1 MRHTSL
7 DRLIAAAKQHDH
19 PPVET
24 TQHAWASL
32 HSAIEAGIG
41 PSVPV
46 VASASA
52 TTGLGVKGIVVVMV
66 AVVMAGAAAIGLR
79 GEDEP
84 VPRSASQE
92 TPRATERPDTPPEH
106 TKLAAHEQ
114 EEDAAASEVVP
125 APFANAAEPVP
136 EVAPRSEPH
145 RRGSSPPTPSKPT
158 PALENRSTLAE
169 QAQLL
174 GEAWK
179 AVNAGRSAH
188 ALELTAEHARRFPDS
203 PLAPEREACRIV
215 AWCVEER
222 PWAGEK
228 ARAFLAAHGGMPAAR
243 VRKACG
249 EKE

>member
-1 MRHTSL
+1 MRNTSL
-7 DRLIAAAKQHDH
+7 DRLIAAAKEHDH

-24 TQHAWASL
+24 TQRAWASL
-32 HSAIEAGIG
+32 RSAIEAGIG

-52 TTGLGVKGIVVVMV
+52 TTGLGVKGIVVVVV

-79 GEDEP
+79 DDGDEP
-84 VPRSASQE
+84 VAVAASQE
-92 TPRATERPDTPPEH
+92 TPRATERPAPPER

-136 EVAPRSEPH
+136 DVAPRSEPN
-145 RRGSSPPTPSKPT
+145 RSGSSQPTPSEPAA
-158 PALENRSTLAE
+158 ALENKSTLAE
-169 QAQLL
+169 QARLL

-188 ALELTAEHARRFPDS
+188 ALELVAEHARRFPDS
-203 PLAPEREACRIV
+203 PLGPEREACRIV
-215 AWCVEER
+215 AWCVDER
-222 PWAGEK
+222 PWAAEK
-228 ARAFLAAHGGMPAAR
+228 ARAFLATHGGLPASR
-243 VRKACG
+243 VRRACG